1 MMQAIAGLTMIGLA
15 IALLCIARPRRRKV
29 VGFMANETIARIHTM
44 VLVTLLFAGSL
55 MAFGGMMPPV

>member
-15 IALLCIARPRRRKV
+15 IALLCIARPRRGKV

-44 VLVTLLFAGSL
+44 VLVTLLLPGA
-55 MAFGGMMPPV
+55 